1 MSSGLKFFKSQI
13 AYSDFKAKITNETLS
28 KIAYDITRKENEIL
42 TLEIKLLKRANSNLR
57 SKVKCLEQK
66 LEERDFAKV
75 VQRQN
80 QNIQNNRLTKG
91 D

>member
-1 MSSGLKFFKSQI
+1 MSSGLKLFKSQI
-13 AYSDFKAKITNETLS
+13 AYSDFKAKTINETLS
-28 KIAYDITRKENEIL
+28 KIAYDITCKENERL
-42 TLEIKLLKRANSNLR
+42 TLEIKLLKRANNNLR
-57 SKVKCLEQK
+57 NKVKSLEQK

-80 QNIQNNRLTKG
+80 QSIQNQSTKG

>member
-1 MSSGLKFFKSQI
+1 MSSGLSFLKSQI
-13 AYSDFKAKITNETLS
+13 AYSNFKAKTTNETLS

-42 TLEIKLLKRANSNLR
+42 TLEIKLLKKVNSNLR
-57 SKVKCLEQK
+57 NKVKCLEQK
-66 LEERDFAKV
+66 LEECDFAKV

-80 QNIQNNRLTKG
+80 QSIQNNQLTKG